1 MGKKILFISPT
12 FPYPLTTGNRV
23 RIRELLLIL
32 KELGHEVHFLY
43 INTEPFDQRQVKENS
58 WSDKVYVAPY
68 NPPHKTFLRRAIRK
82 IKRIFNYDS
91 AFTYPIDSLYD
102 PSLNQFITCIADQV
116 SFDVVIVLH
125 VFFSK
130 ALECFNEKVL
140 KIIDTMDVFTNRHV
154 LYLRHKQLPHWY
166 STTEEEEAKGL
177 DRADIVIAI
186 QNKEKEFFSKLTR
199 KKIVVVG
206 HTVTLQKSIH
216 SYFDTKKILC
226 VGASN
231 PMNNQGLTFFIQE
244 VFPIVRARFPN
255 ATLLLAGTI
264 CDGVEDCEACIK
276 LGRVEDLQT
285 VYDLANVVINPVPY
299 GTGLKIKTI
308 EALGYSKPLVTTSVG
323 ADGLEDGKDK
333 AFLIGDTSQEFA
345 DAIVTIFSDAKVA
358 ENLAMNAYE
367 FAKIWNE
374 KNRRTLASILD

>member
-1 MGKKILFISPT
+1 MCKKILFISPT

-23 RIRELLLIL
+23 RIQELLLTL

-43 INTEPFDQRQVKENS
+43 INTEPFDQNQVKENS

-68 NPPHKTFLRRAIRK
+68 KSPHKTFLKRAIRK
-82 IKRIFNYDS
+82 IKRILNHDS
-91 AFTYPIDSLYD
+91 AFTYSIDGLYD
-102 PSLNQFITCIADQV
+102 PSLNQFIASVASQAD
-116 SFDVVIVLH
+116 FDVVIVLH

-130 ALECFNEKVL
+130 ALEFFNDKVL
-140 KIIDTMDVFTNRHV
+140 KIIDTMDVFTNRHT

-166 STTEEEEAKGL
+166 STTVEEEAKGL
-177 DRADIVIAI
+177 NRADIIIAI
-186 QNKEKEFFSKLTR
+186 QNKEKEFFSKLTS

-206 HTVTLQKSIH
+206 HKVDLKKPIQS
-216 SYFDTKKILC
+216 SFNTKIILC
-226 VGASN
+226 IGASN
-231 PMNNQGLTFFIQE
+231 PMNIRGINFFIQE
-244 VFPIVRARFPN
+244 IFPLIRSRFPD
-255 ATLLLAGTI
+255 ARLLLAGTI
-264 CDGVEDCEACIK
+264 CDEIEDCEACIR
-276 LGRVEDLQT
+276 LGKVEDLQA

-323 ADGLEDGKDK
+323 ADGLEDGKGK
-333 AFLIGDTSQEFA
+333 AFLVGDTPEEFV

-367 FAKIWNE
+367 FAKKWNE
-374 KNRRTLASILD
+374 ENLRTLASILD